1 MSIARVILL
10 LILLLVFP
18 GKLYLEEFCCYDKLD
33 KPPLH
38 SSLNTGRKCSGHLA
52 ETPVSEILHAR
63 QHGCALCPQQHFLV
77 PALQLGVLDLNL
89 SSISHLWTSVSS
101 KVAGNWDGKL
111 GYACCVELS
120 LVSPLIQHEETGLLG
135 FLLLYFPRWACD
147 RKSYFQ
153 TNCDSYTNLTED
165 AGFKKKKKVKT
176 VSILK
181 KLGTA
186 VLLIR
191 LASC

>member
-18 GKLYLEEFCCYDKLD
+18 GKLYLEEFCCCDKLD
-33 KPPLH
+33 KAPLH
-38 SSLNTGRKCSGHLA
+38 SSLSTGRKCSRHLA

-89 SSISHLWTSVSS
+89 SSISHLWISVSS

-111 GYACCVELS
+111 GCDCCVELN

-165 AGFKKKKKVKT
+165 AGLKNKK
-176 VSILK
+176 
-181 KLGTA
+181 
-186 VLLIR
+186 R
-191 LASC
+191 